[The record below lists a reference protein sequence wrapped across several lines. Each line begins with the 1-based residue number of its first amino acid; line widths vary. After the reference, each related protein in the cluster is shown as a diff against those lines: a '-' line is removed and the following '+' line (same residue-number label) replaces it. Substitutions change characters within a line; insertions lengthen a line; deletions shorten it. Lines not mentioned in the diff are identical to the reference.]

1 MITQDTLVGF
11 MQQEVSQDCT
21 RLQALSREM
30 LETDT
35 GSFKKAC
42 KDAAT
47 EHPEYKTRISEARQ
61 IYGAVRFAG
70 MSITAG
76 WQESVTLARNALKSH
91 NITWEGTTPK
101 TAEEKEADRFK
112 RDRRSAANEVN
123 KGFNWGQANAAEAFA
138 EAVEA
143 EYAKMQAEREAE
155 AHEKR
160 MADVHK
166 TVKAI
171 MAMGSDYALA
181 IYDGLGAVLFNA
193 PATGTGGV

>member
-47 EHPEYKTRISEARQ
+47 DHPEYKTRISEARQ

-70 MSITAG
+70 MSITSG
-76 WQESVTLARNALKSH
+76 WNESVKAAREALKAS
-91 NITWEGTTPK
+91 NITWEGMTPK
-101 TAEEKEADRFK
+101 TDEQKATEKEARS
-112 RDRRSAANEVN
+112 RRAAAKEVN
-123 KGFNWGQANAAEAFA
+123 TRFDWGQANAASVFA

-143 EYAKMQAEREAE
+143 EHAKMQAEREAE

-160 MADVHK
+160 MEKVMA
-166 TVKAI
+166 TVEAI
-171 MAMGSDYALA
+171 CAMGEEYALA
-181 IYDGLGAVLFNA
+181 IYDGLGAKLFNA
-193 PATGTGGV
+193 QATGTEG